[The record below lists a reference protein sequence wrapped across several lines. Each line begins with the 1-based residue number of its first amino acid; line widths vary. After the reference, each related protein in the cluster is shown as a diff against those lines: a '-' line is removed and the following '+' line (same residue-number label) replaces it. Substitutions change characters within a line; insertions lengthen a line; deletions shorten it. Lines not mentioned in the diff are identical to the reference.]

1 MQNKIGCGLLRSHK
15 HLWRQYR
22 ATRAPSCTSKN
33 KRRRA
38 ELDLVHHV
46 TLTVVAYVM
55 RSHSKSNSFVYL
67 TPAACK
73 CKAWPAAPTQ
83 RATALLFAQDMQCVC
98 KSFFEHVS
106 NMKLDAQ
113 LCYCSTIDALTGTN
127 LQRQLHQNG
136 IQKCAVILPE
146 LVVDTALRTFGL
158 PND

>member
-1 MQNKIGCGLLRSHK
+1 MLQNKIGCGLLRSHSTCGGSTA
-15 HLWRQYR
+15 RQGPQV
-22 ATRAPSCTSKN
+22 APVKI
-33 KRRRA
+33 KGKYARA

-46 TLTVVAYVM
+46 TLAVVAYVM

-67 TPAACK
+67 TPTACK

-83 RATALLFAQDMQCVC
+83 RATAWLFAQDMQCVC

-136 IQKCAVILPE
+136 IQKNAQLSY
-146 LVVDTALRTFGL
+146 LNSLSTLH
-158 PND
+158 